1 MARRRASAAVTRRT
15 PSVPTPLISRIL
27 AARCARVTGIDLS
40 PRLVEMAR
48 DQQSR
53 MEESAELI
61 EYRVEDL
68 SAPFPV
74 RRETGSEKVMVE
86 EPGKRKPPCEAEIPR
101 SSAIALN

>member
-1 MARRRASAAVTRRT
+1 
-15 PSVPTPLISRIL
+15 
-27 AARCARVTGIDLS
+27 VTGIDLS

-86 EPGKRKPPCEAEIPR
+86 EPRKRKPPCEAEIPR